1 MRPALTVLACTG
13 LLLAGAARAENP
25 PGDTPG
31 DTTGAT
37 PPEAIDKLVLPTP
50 PVACAFTAQTVPT
63 SFTLELRPGV
73 AYATINRVDAIEV
86 KLPAARKPAPLVVKL
101 TAQDVKL
108 EGVVDAAALPLYAAR
123 PFVAGELFVPG
134 PAVPIAWTAAKAGQV
149 DVSMEIDA
157 TTKGAIAG
165 VTGPLRATRPCADLG
180 VDHAAEFDRF
190 RAVGAR
196 SAEGRHTFA
205 GDAPIS
211 IAAKPG
217 GRTPAQ
223 LLPPSSSSNL
233 LANIVVI
240 QKKKPWARIGYDTMD
255 FLIVGWVRE
264 GDLRPLPPADLI
276 GEAFGAGGLGQ
287 VGSGEGHG
295 TRGTFTCKQ
304 AVPLI
309 AEVGVERL
317 IVGSVGAGVGMSVDT
332 TAGDLLPV
340 RLVNFVSF
348 EAAAGAQF
356 FVRYS
361 DVEHCPGFAA
371 PGKKRGR

>member
-13 LLLAGAARAENP
+13 LLLAAPARAQ
-25 PGDTPG
+25 DTPG
-31 DTTGAT
+31 DASGEPSAT
-37 PPEAIDKLVLPTP
+37 PPEAIDKLVLPAP
-50 PVACAFTAQTVPT
+50 PVACTLTAKTVAA

-73 AYATINRVDAIEV
+73 AYATINRVDAIDA
-86 KLPAARKPAPLVVKL
+86 KLPVATKPAPLVVKL

-108 EGVVDAAALPLYAAR
+108 EGVVDAAALPLHAAR
-123 PFVAGELFVPG
+123 PFVAGDLFVPG
-134 PAVPIAWTAAKAGQV
+134 PSVSIAWTAAKAGQV

-165 VTGPLRATRPCADLG
+165 VTGPLRATRPCADLSLEQSS
-180 VDHAAEFDRF
+180 DFDRF

-196 SAEGRHTFA
+196 SAEARHTFA

-217 GRTPAQ
+217 GRTTAQ

-233 LANIVVI
+233 LANVVVI
-240 QKKKPWARIGYDTMD
+240 QKKKPWARIAYDTMD

-264 GDLRPLPPADLI
+264 GDVRPLPPADLI

-287 VGSGEGHG
+287 VGVGEGHG

-304 AVPLI
+304 AVPPI

-332 TAGDLLPV
+332 TVGDLLPV
-340 RLVNFVSF
+340 RLASFSSF

-356 FVRYS
+356 LVRRS
-361 DVEHCPGFAA
+361 DVERCPGFDA
-371 PGKKRGR
+371 PAKKRGR